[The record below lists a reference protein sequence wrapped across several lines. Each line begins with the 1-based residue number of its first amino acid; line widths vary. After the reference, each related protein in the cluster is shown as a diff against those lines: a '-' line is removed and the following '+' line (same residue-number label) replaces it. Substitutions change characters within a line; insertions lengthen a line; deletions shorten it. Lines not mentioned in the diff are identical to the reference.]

1 MNCSFTAC
9 KLCTNQMEKSN
20 LFGWHRDTQSN
31 KKLTC
36 VSHGLLHRITW
47 MQEIDSR
54 LLLLAHLCE
63 AMDDD
68 EAKMQKW
75 KFFFSPLQLA
85 SSVGVFLGFYEML
98 TMTPRQK
105 CSFYIIIA
113 IDWDLLRRGGLLND
127 REETLNNNNC
137 LKSYKNPMNPET
149 SLWTPSGQNVSG
161 DTEIPNLIQIVSF
174 FAMWHWK
181 DWYLN
186 FIKQITTYKFQSGF
200 YAITCHL
207 CCNPKSRMWNTLCG
221 VSSWSIWFPLERRLF
236 AQFTTSSDAVYI

>member
-113 IDWDLLRRGGLLND
+113 IGWDLLRRGGLLND
-127 REETLNNNNC
+127 RVETLNNNNC

-149 SLWTPSGQNVSG
+149 AKMYLVTQKFQIWSKLYHSLWQ
-161 DTEIPNLIQIVSF
+161 
-174 FAMWHWK
+174 WK

-186 FIKQITTYKFQSGF
+186 FIKQITTYKFPSHVIS
-200 YAITCHL
+200 AVI
-207 CCNPKSRMWNTLCG
+207 PKLVCG
-221 VSSWSIWFPLERRLF
+221 THSAGYPVD
-236 AQFTTSSDAVYI
+236 QFDFR